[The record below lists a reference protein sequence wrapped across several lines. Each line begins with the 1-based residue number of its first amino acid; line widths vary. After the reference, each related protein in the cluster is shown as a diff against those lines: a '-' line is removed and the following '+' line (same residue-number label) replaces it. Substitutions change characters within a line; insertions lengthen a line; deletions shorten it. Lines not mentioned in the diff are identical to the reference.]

1 MKEKTKYNLKKALV
15 LFLTF
20 IMIVWEVMPLSNVFA
35 TEVKS
40 QNNGLGDI
48 SHYNAI
54 IFGNQTSQRAD
65 VEGALA
71 VKGNMKAPTGENQ
84 SYTICAANRNDGYYM
99 GDRYVSNG
107 LPVLLLGGSLSKG
120 EKAGHLIVENAD
132 SENQP
137 VVISNEQSNPNG
149 TTMKILKDGWS
160 KIDIVSKPSSEI
172 MEAFDYFK
180 SETDKII
187 GDVKTLKTES
197 IIGGN
202 NNTLNLGPSK
212 GHNNILFSKTN
223 ITTFGDIKIPSE
235 CANSDFVVIYSE
247 SPSITFTGSA
257 LIYNGKELNT
267 STHHDATMDMLAK
280 KIMWVFP
287 NASTVNVDQEGVV
300 GTVIAPNAT
309 VNANG
314 GSINGQLIAKNFN
327 QLGGMEMHN
336 YPFKWN
342 KWNENNFVIESG
354 EVKLIKSD
362 SKDSKKLLSGAQF
375 DLVSASNGVANV
387 NEIIKSGLTTD
398 ENGEITVKDLPFGE
412 YAFVEKKAPAGYVL
426 DSKPILFTINATNKA
441 ITVNATNNI
450 DVSVKLIKSD
460 LNNEKIKLSGAVFN
474 VVKVINGKADLNQVI
489 LSNLITNKDG
499 EIEVDSLQPGEYAFV
514 EIKAPDNYELNK
526 DENKN
531 IYIFTVDNDN
541 NQTTYPIINVKNK
554 KIPVG
559 TVVLTKTSAN
569 SNKPLEGVT
578 FDLIKD
584 GVVFKSGLKTDKN
597 GQIKVTGLESGN
609 YSFKETATIDGYILN
624 ERPTEIKLVDS
635 NNADPIEFHMAN
647 QEKPGGSK
655 LVKKDANTGKVLKG
669 AIFSLQ
675 DQKGNNIR
683 TNLITDENG
692 QIVLNDLVP
701 GDYQFVETKA
711 PEGYELDTTPVKF
724 TIIVGQKE
732 AVNIEK
738 TNISILTNLKV
749 AKIDSSTKNPLSGSE
764 FEIYSANNINKPLNF
779 ININSSAEYELN
791 NNGESTL
798 MANGSDSSFT
808 ISKLKYGDYILK
820 EIKAPNGYKLGKGI
834 YIHLDRNNS
843 YYKVGEDGKNIN
855 LDKNESLNLYK
866 INVENEKGILLPET
880 GGNGFRIQR
889 NIAILVIGINFIL
902 MITLLINEKRRID

>member
-15 LFLTF
+15 LFLAFT
-20 IMIVWEVMPLSNVFA
+20 MIAWGVMPLSNIFA
-35 TEVKS
+35 TEIEAK
-40 QNNGLGDI
+40 NNGLGDI

-54 IFGNQTSQRAD
+54 IFGDQTSQRAD

-107 LPVLLLGGSLSKG
+107 LPALLLGGSLSKG
-120 EKAGHLIVENAD
+120 EKAGHLIVENAN
-132 SENQP
+132 SENES
-137 VVISNEQSNPNG
+137 VVISNEQSDPNG
-149 TTMKILKDGWS
+149 TTMKMLKDGWS

-197 IIGGN
+197 IIEG
-202 NNTLNLGPSK
+202 NNTLKLGPSK
-212 GHNNILFSKTN
+212 GHNNILFSKTS
-223 ITTFGDIKIPSE
+223 ITTFGDIEIPSQ

-247 SPSITFTGSA
+247 SPSITFTGSS

-267 STHHDATMDMLAK
+267 STHHDATMDMLTK

-287 NASTVNVDQEGVV
+287 NASTVNVDHEGVV

-327 QLGGMEMHN
+327 QSGGMEMHN

-342 KWNENNFVIESG
+342 KWNENNFVVESG

-387 NEIIKSGLTTD
+387 NEVIKSGLTTD

-412 YAFVEKKAPAGYVL
+412 YAFVEKKAPLGYVL
-426 DSKPILFTINATNKA
+426 DSKPILFTINATNKV

-450 DVSVKLIKSD
+450 DVSAKLIKSD
-460 LNNEKIKLSGAVFN
+460 LNNEKIKLPGAVFN

-499 EIEVDSLQPGEYAFV
+499 EIEIDSLQPGEYAFV

-541 NQTTYPIINVKNK
+541 NQTTYPTINVKNK

-559 TVVLTKTSAN
+559 TVVLTKISAN

-609 YSFKETATIDGYILN
+609 YSFRETATIDGYILN
-624 ERPTEIKLVDS
+624 EKPTEVKAVDS
-635 NNADPIEFHMAN
+635 NNADPVEFYMTN
-647 QEKPGGSK
+647 QEKPGGVK
-655 LVKKDANTGKVLKG
+655 LVKKDANTGTVLQG

-711 PEGYELDTTPVKF
+711 PEGYELDKTPVKF
-724 TIIVGQKE
+724 TIVVGQKE

-738 TNISILTNLKV
+738 TNISVLTNLKV

-764 FEIYSANNINKPLNF
+764 FEIYSTNNINNPLKF
-779 ININSSAEYELN
+779 INISSSAEYEVN

-798 MANGSDSSFT
+798 MANGIDSSFT

-820 EIKAPNGYKLGKGI
+820 EIKAPNGYKLGKDI

-866 INVENEKGILLPET
+866 INVENEKGIVLPET
-880 GGNGFRIQR
+880 GGNGFRVQR
-889 NIAILVIGINFIL
+889 DIAILVIGINFIL
-902 MITLLINEKRRID
+902 MINFLINKKRRIN